1 MIRRCIGL
9 MAALH
14 IALNSLILT
23 GTLANLIIIRTKRT
37 VGKFISMHYG
47 MTDLAL
53 IRHILFSV
61 RSQLFKTGK
70 FKRVKQPAYI
80 KSKGRGGAV
89 GRGRSGNQ
97 NLSLPESHLL
107 SRLLLLTLL
116 SLTL

>member
-37 VGKFISMHYG
+37 VGKCIWMHYG

-53 IRHILFSV
+53 LRQLLFSA
-61 RSQLFKTGK
+61 RSQLFKKVK
-70 FKRVKQPAYI
+70 FK
-80 KSKGRGGAV
+80 KSEAASVYHK
-89 GRGRSGNQ
+89 
-97 NLSLPESHLL
+97 
-107 SRLLLLTLL
+107 
-116 SLTL
+116 